1 MTMKPEPIVTV
12 IRPVLTS
19 EEREK
24 RIEAVKDAMVKF
36 WTAKI
41 RMEKE
46 KEKRNV

>member
-1 MTMKPEPIVTV
+1 MNEPIVTV
-12 IRPVLTS
+12 IRPNITE

-24 RIEAVKDAMVKF
+24 RIEAVKAAMVNF